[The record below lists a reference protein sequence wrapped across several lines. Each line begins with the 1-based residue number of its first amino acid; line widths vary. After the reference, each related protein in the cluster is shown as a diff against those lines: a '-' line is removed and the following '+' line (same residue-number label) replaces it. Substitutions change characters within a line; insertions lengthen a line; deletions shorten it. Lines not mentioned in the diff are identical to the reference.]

1 MSRAQAGRFS
11 DATTMTTMNR
21 AVFATLTASLVLL
34 ASTGRAEDFGGHS
47 AYKVTSYDLS
57 SLFSTSSDTKPR
69 YFVDFKPLLIT
80 SNVAD
85 ILGSEHF
92 SNVSLGKT
100 RPDSATDGIALSATF
115 DATRKISVQGAF
127 GVTRNHW
134 SPDTLNFENEASWE
148 ANLGVI
154 YKLLDYLSYEL
165 HFGYMDT
172 GTLFTDRSS
181 YTNVESIIMV
191 SNQLTMSF

>member
-1 MSRAQAGRFS
+1 MERLVAERAQTIMKKAVL
-11 DATTMTTMNR
+11 ATM
-21 AVFATLTASLVLL
+21 AASLVLM
-34 ASTGRAEDFGGHS
+34 AATARGEEFNGHS

-57 SLFSTSSDTKPR
+57 SLFSGNNEETPR
-69 YFVDFKPLLIT
+69 YFVDFKPLMIT

-85 ILGSEHF
+85 ILDSEHF
-92 SNVSLGKT
+92 TNVSLGKS
-100 RPDSATDGIALSATF
+100 RPDSATEGIALSATF

-134 SPDTLNFENEASWE
+134 SPNTLNFESESSWE

-154 YKLLDYLSYEL
+154 YKLLDHLSYEL